1 MYNVLSIMRHETI
14 IKKNDAKREEKE
26 KDSKKEKKEMVLP
39 AGIPDFIRTIFAK
52 WVTQPPAVPQFSIM
66 GITSLINA

>member
-14 IKKNDAKREEKE
+14 IKKNDAKREE

>member
-1 MYNVLSIMRHETI
+1 MRHETI

-52 WVTQPPAVPQFSIM
+52 WVTQPPPSRRNF
-66 GITSLINA
+66 L